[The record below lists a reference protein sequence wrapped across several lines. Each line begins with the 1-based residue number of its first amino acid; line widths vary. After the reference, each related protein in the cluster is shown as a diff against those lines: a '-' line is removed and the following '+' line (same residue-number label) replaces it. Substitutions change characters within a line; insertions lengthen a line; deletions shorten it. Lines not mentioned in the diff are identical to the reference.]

1 MHGHAVDGLFL
12 LMDDFVSGTAR
23 GAGLADKLRLALPP
37 LLFGLRLW
45 ASVCLALYVAF
56 YLQLENAQWAGTTAA
71 IVSQVSLGASLRKGS
86 FRMIGTLTGAVAAVI
101 LASWFPQSRVGFFLG
116 LALWGAAC
124 GLVATIL
131 RNFTAYGAA
140 LAGYTAVIIAS
151 DALGPTGGA
160 NNEIFMLAVDRVA
173 AIWLGIVAAGIVAA
187 CTDFGGAKR
196 RLCRQLA
203 GLSAEIARGFAAT
216 FSLPG
221 PEQGKTRTARRAF
234 AARVVALGPVIDEAI
249 GEASRLRYRVR
260 GLQASVDGLFA
271 AISGWRAVA
280 TRIERSSGE
289 AGKREAGVVFG
300 RLPGTLR
307 AELTEGDA
315 AVWAAEPSRLRLDCR
330 RAVRALILL
339 PADTPSLRLMADAA
353 AATLLALSRAL
364 DGLSLLRDERQV
376 APQRYMRHPIAD
388 PLPAILNAARVFVTM
403 AAVELFWVVTAWP
416 SGGGAMDF
424 VAIGVILFSPQ
435 EDRAY
440 ATARIFLI
448 GTGLVAALVWL
459 INFAVLP
466 AAHTFLGFG
475 LALGLVLVPVGVL
488 SLQPR
493 LGPVF
498 ASMIVFFIPL
508 LGPANQMTYDPEQLY
523 NATLAALV
531 GIGAAALALVLLPPL
546 PPALRARRLLTL
558 TLRDLRRLAAGS
570 TTWTAGNWEGRVYG
584 RLTVLPAS
592 AEPLQIARL
601 VAALSIGPEIVHLRR
616 FAPQLGLASDIDA
629 ALGALAAGDSAA
641 AIRRLSRIDSR
652 LAARSGI
659 GAGATMRL
667 RARSRI
673 LAMTETLAQH
683 AAYFDGRAV

>member
-1 MHGHAVDGLFL
+1 MAVFSIGRYLF
-12 LMDDFVSGTAR
+12 DVVGDAR
-23 GAGLADKLRLALPP
+23 LPDRLRAALPS

-45 ASVCLALYVAF
+45 AAVCLALYAAF
-56 YLQLENAQWAGTTAA
+56 CLELDNAQWAGTTAA
-71 IVSQVSLGASLRKGS
+71 IVSQASLGASLRKGS
-86 FRMIGTLTGAVAAVI
+86 FRMIGTVIGAVAAVV
-101 LASWFPQSRVGFFLG
+101 LASCFPQSRVGFLLG
-116 LALWGAAC
+116 LALWSAVC

-160 NNEIFMLAVDRVA
+160 NDEIFMLAVDRVA
-173 AIWLGIVAAGIVAA
+173 AIWLGIVVAGIVAA

-203 GLSAEIARGFAAT
+203 GLSAEIASGFATT

-221 PEQGKTRTARRAF
+221 PKQGETRTLRRAF

-280 TRIERSSGE
+280 TRIERSSDE
-289 AGKREAGVVFG
+289 AGKRESGIIFG
-300 RLPGTLR
+300 TLPRTLR
-307 AELTEGDA
+307 AEMTEGDA
-315 AVWAAEPSRLRLDCR
+315 AVWAAEPSRLRLDFQ
-330 RAVRALILL
+330 RAVRALVVL
-339 PADTPSLRLMADAA
+339 PADRPSLRLMADAT

-376 APQRYMRHPIAD
+376 APQRYVRHPIAD

-416 SGGGAMDF
+416 SGGTAMDF
-424 VAIGVILFSPQ
+424 AAIGVILFSPQ

-440 ATARIFLI
+440 ATAKTFLI

-459 INFAVLP
+459 VNFAVLP

-475 LALGLVLVPVGVL
+475 LSLGLVLVPVGAL
-488 SLQPR
+488 SVQSW

-523 NATLAALV
+523 NATLAALG
-531 GIGAAALALVLLPPL
+531 GIGAATLALVLLPPL
-546 PPALRARRLLTL
+546 PPALRARRLLAL

-584 RLTVLPAS
+584 RVTVMPAS
-592 AEPLQIARL
+592 TEPLQFTWL

-616 FAPQLGLASDIDA
+616 FAPRLGLAPDIDA

-641 AIRRLSRIDSR
+641 AIRRLSRIDRR
-652 LAARSGI
+652 LAALPNMGTGAMMRLRVRSGI
-659 GAGATMRL
+659 
-667 RARSRI
+667 
-673 LAMTETLAQH
+673 LAITETLAQH
-683 AAYFDGRAV
+683 AAYFDGQAVR